1 MSARILVVDDNPLNV
16 KLLMAR
22 LGREYYSVASA
33 ASGMEALEKMRAEPP
48 DLVLLDVMMPEMS
61 GFDVCI
67 QIRKDPKIRHIPVIM
82 VTALSDVQDRVYG
95 LEAGADDFLSK
106 PINDLVL
113 LARVRSSLRLKMLM
127 DEWRLRQQ
135 TGLSLGLNE
144 NDDTADLIQT
154 PKPRV
159 LLLSDNTQENKII
172 CEALP
177 YDIDIVNTP
186 DGCLPLTAK
195 NNYDL
200 MMLNLYNSAGDVL
213 PLCPALRSQEN
224 TRHTP
229 ILLLAESSDVDLVTK
244 GLDLGASDCVL
255 RPLEV
260 SELTARVRTQIK
272 HKRSYDRLKS
282 NYSASLSLA
291 LTDPLTGA
299 FNRRYLESHLPTLW
313 ERCRGLNH
321 PFCLLM
327 VDADHFKKINDSY
340 GHTAGDNV
348 LKEIVRRISQNVRV
362 HDFVA
367 RMGGEEFLV
376 ALPETDLET
385 ATLIA
390 GRLRSKIADHL
401 FEIDKASFSATVSI
415 GVAEMRPET
424 NETIAQ
430 AIDRVDKAL
439 YVAKAEGRNKVVLA
453 DLHPPPATS

>member
-22 LGREYYSVASA
+22 LGREYYSVTSA
-33 ASGMEALEKMRAEPP
+33 ASGMEALDKMRAAPP

-186 DGCLPLTAK
+186 DDYLPLTAK

-453 DLHPPPATS
+453 DLHPSPMTS